1 MCTKDPYMISF
12 QIIDKVEQQVLY
24 HANFRLDDPIK
35 HITGLGACRVNCLD
49 VLYLFVISNEKKTQ
63 KIASLLKLKLRVRI
77 I

>member
-35 HITGLGACRVNCLD
+35 HITGLGAGRVNC
-49 VLYLFVISNEKKTQ
+49 
-63 KIASLLKLKLRVRI
+63 
-77 I
+77 

>member
-49 VLYLFVISNEKKTQ
+49 VLYLFVISNEKKHR
-63 KIASLLKLKLRVRI
+63 KLHPC
-77 I
+77 

>member
-35 HITGLGACRVNCLD
+35 HIPGLGAGRVNCLV
-49 VLYLFVISNEKKTQ
+49 VLYLFVISNQSTYDYV
-63 KIASLLKLKLRVRI
+63 KLYI
-77 I
+77 G